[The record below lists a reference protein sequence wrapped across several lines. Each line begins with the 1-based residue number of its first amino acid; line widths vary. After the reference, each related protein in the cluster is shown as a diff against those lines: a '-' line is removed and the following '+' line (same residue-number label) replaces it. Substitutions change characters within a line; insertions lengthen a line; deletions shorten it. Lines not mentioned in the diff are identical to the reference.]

1 MHLTGVVVEGGKT
14 MKTMK
19 EGGKNPITSIMI
31 DNNEIDQEHEYI
43 LKCRQRI

>member
-1 MHLTGVVVEGGKT
+1 MTGVVVEGGKT

-31 DNNEIDQEHEYI
+31 DNNEIDQGHEYI